1 MNYKVQLTTEAEDD
15 IRSIFEY
22 IAFTLH
28 SVQNAVGQIDR
39 LEKSM
44 SSLRQMP
51 ERFRS
56 YEKEPWHSRNL
67 HIMPVNNYLIF
78 YVPDDKDQTVTVIR
92 IMYSRRDIDSQ
103 LDSLL

>member
-22 IAFTLH
+22 IAFNLH

-67 HIMPVNNYLIF
+67 HIF

>member
-22 IAFTLH
+22 IAFNLH
-28 SVQNAVGQIDR
+28 SVQNAVGQID
-39 LEKSM
+39 
-44 SSLRQMP
+44 
-51 ERFRS
+51 RS

>member
-22 IAFTLH
+22 IAFNLH

-56 YEKEPWHSRNL
+56 YEKEPCAG
-67 HIMPVNNYLIF
+67 
-78 YVPDDKDQTVTVIR
+78 
-92 IMYSRRDIDSQ
+92 
-103 LDSLL
+103 